1 MKAVGYP
8 ERRWD
13 TFPVKKRGD
22 LFNGTAAYFVPLCL
36 SLVTRRKSLVHGQ
49 SWNVQILSVLRV
61 HCGENP
67 LQNWDNPGT

>member
-36 SLVTRRKSLVHGQ
+36 SLVTRHPS
-49 SWNVQILSVLRV
+49 QITRPWSILECSNPQRTPSPLR
-61 HCGENP
+61 
-67 LQNWDNPGT
+67 